1 MGWQLINAVVTADF
15 GSNSTRTEGYLVGT
29 DDEQGYLCFKK
40 SPFINKPFISQKY
53 WPTLVVDGS
62 TSYNVQ
68 GKLYDWRPVFEYSS
82 TTNIFRPTNN
92 DGKWVQGSFLKE
104 PYYYT
109 DIDETV
115 KGDSFYE
122 GNLPDLDGTETWT
135 HAGNNV
141 YSPAATIEVKMTQT
155 RWIWVSNGDRNQSK
169 SGFCGAY
176 QNPEDQTWK
185 FVGLPVFEATT
196 NNNTDYYRNE
206 KFTRS
211 LEKEGG
217 YWGHFTYIG
226 DKGHIIRY
234 TQSKWAIGTPNTG
247 KWSEASQEPS
257 TQNEVSFSGYEMD
270 SGTGDRVADPRG
282 DFTLT
287 FKHREMGTEKK
298 TVYMGEVSLWR

>member
-1 MGWQLINAVVTADF
+1 MGWQQINAVLTSQF
-15 GSNSTRTEGYLVGT
+15 GNMNQIRNEGYLVGT
-29 DDEQGYLCFKK
+29 DNEQGYLCFKK
-40 SPFINKPFISQKY
+40 SPFINKPFISQEY
-53 WPTLVVDGS
+53 WPKLKVNGGS
-62 TSYNVQ
+62 TYSVS
-68 GKLYDWRPVFEYSS
+68 GMLYDFWPVFGPYS
-82 TTNIFRPTNN
+82 THIFRPTNN
-92 DGKWVQGSFLKE
+92 DGKWIQGSFLKE

-109 DIDETV
+109 DIDGTV
-115 KGDSFYE
+115 RGDSFYE

-135 HAGNNV
+135 AAGAQTG
-141 YSPAATIEVKMTQT
+141 SPIEVKMTQT
-155 RWIWVSNGDRNQSK
+155 RWVWVSNGDRNQTE

-185 FVGLPVFEATT
+185 FVGLPMFEATT
-196 NNNTDYYRNE
+196 NNNDDYYRNE

-234 TQSKWAIGTPNTG
+234 TRSKWAIGIPNTG

-257 TQNEVSFSGYEMD
+257 TQNEVTFSGYEMD
-270 SGTGDRVADPRG
+270 TGTGDRVADPRG

-287 FKHREMGTEKK
+287 FKHREMGNEKR